1 LRLTLPILF
10 WERNKEAGEEARIE
24 EDEEKFCLEETIE
37 ENGAAVASIDIK
49 LSHCFDC

>member
-1 LRLTLPILF
+1 LPILF

-37 ENGAAVASIDIK
+37 ENGAAVASGAPK
-49 LSHCFDC
+49 RTNSLSR